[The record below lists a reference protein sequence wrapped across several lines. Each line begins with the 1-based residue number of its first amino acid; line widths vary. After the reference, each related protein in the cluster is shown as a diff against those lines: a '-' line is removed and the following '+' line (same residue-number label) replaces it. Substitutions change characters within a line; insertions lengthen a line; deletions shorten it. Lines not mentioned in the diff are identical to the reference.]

1 MTLSR
6 ARLLVVVLLGAA
18 LVGGCGATSPDRQS
32 MEVKFERI
40 DFQFST
46 LETANAAFNSRH
58 LAHQT
63 QRYIA
68 LVHEYADLL
77 GPEEAKKRLNQKAD
91 ELSSYCLPCSGVLA
105 EEARRF

>member
-1 MTLSR
+1 MTVSR
-6 ARLLVVVLLGAA
+6 TRLPVVVLLAAA
-18 LVGGCGATSPDRQS
+18 LVGGCGGSSGDRQA

-58 LAHQT
+58 LAQQT

-68 LVHEYADLL
+68 LVHQYADLL
-77 GPEEAKKRLNQKAD
+77 GPKEARKRLNQKAD
-91 ELSSYCLPCSGVLA
+91 ELSSYCLPCSGVLT

>member
-1 MTLSR
+1 MRRSR
-6 ARLLVVVLLGAA
+6 IWLLLLLAAA
-18 LVGGCGATSPDRQS
+18 LLGGCGDTSGETKA
-32 MEVKFERI
+32 MEIKFERI

-46 LETANAAFNSRH
+46 LETANAAFNARH
-58 LAHQT
+58 LAQET

-68 LVHEYADLL
+68 LVHQYADLL

-91 ELSSYCLPCSGVLA
+91 ELSSYCLPCSGVLT

>member
-18 LVGGCGATSPDRQS
+18 LVGGYGANSPDRET